1 MPSEKANPGR
11 TVTSRE
17 PRAVNSSHILTLLVF
32 TYILVFMTAWGHSR
46 DGGSP
51 APGEPGVARPA
62 TADELAPVS
71 VPEPSSEAM
80 QYYRS
85 GNWFWVI
92 NRLWA
97 LIIPGFLA
105 FTGFSA
111 RLRNLAHR
119 AGRGWFLTIG
129 IYMLMFMA
137 VIYVLDLPLSY
148 YQGFVRQH
156 AYGLSNQS
164 LTRWLRNSIVRL
176 AVDMGVAFALVW
188 MPYLLMA
195 RSPRR
200 WWLYAAILSVPFLL
214 FTMMVVPVFYDP
226 LFNQFGPMKNKELER
241 SILALA
247 SRAGIERSRVFEVDK
262 SADTNAVN
270 AYVTG
275 FWQSKR
281 VVLWDTLI
289 KKLDEP
295 ELLVVMGHEMG
306 HYALGHVVRS
316 ILMSSVLTF
325 VGLFLVDR
333 IGRWLVWRY
342 RKRLGFEQ
350 LADIASVP
358 LLMMLLELVFVVLS
372 PVGLAYSRYQE
383 HEADRYALNL
393 TRSNHA
399 AGTAHVKLLTE
410 NLGNPRPG
418 ILYKIF
424 RASHPTAGERIDFAN
439 SYHPWR
445 VDRVP
450 DLESS
455 RQQSIV
461 ELPGSALT
469 QRPARKKYSGN
480 VEMEAPSERH

>member
-1 MPSEKANPGR
+1 
-11 TVTSRE
+11 
-17 PRAVNSSHILTLLVF
+17 
-32 TYILVFMTAWGHSR
+32 
-46 DGGSP
+46 
-51 APGEPGVARPA
+51 
-62 TADELAPVS
+62 
-71 VPEPSSEAM
+71 M

-97 LIIPGFLA
+97 LIIPGLLA

-111 RLRNLAHR
+111 RLRNLAQR
-119 AGRGWFLTIG
+119 IGRGWFLTIG
-129 IYMLMFMA
+129 LYMIVFLA
-137 VIYVLDLPLSY
+137 IIYVVDLPLSY

-176 AVDMGVAFALVW
+176 AVDMAMAFALVW

-195 RSPRR
+195 RSPRW
-200 WWLYAAILSVPFLL
+200 WWLYAAILSVPFL
-214 FTMMVVPVFYDP
+214 FVTMLVVPVFYDP
-226 LFNQFGPMKNKELER
+226 LFNQFGPMKNKEIER

-247 SRAGIERSRVFEVDK
+247 SRAGIEGSRVFEVDK

-281 VVLWDTLI
+281 IVLWDTLI

-316 ILMSSVLTF
+316 ILMSSILTL

-333 IGRWLVWRY
+333 LGRWLVSRF
-342 RKRLGFEQ
+342 RDRLGFNQ

-358 LLMMLLELVFVVLS
+358 FMMTLLEAVVLVLS

-383 HEADRYALNL
+383 HEADRYALDL

-399 AGTAHVKLLTE
+399 AGTAHIKLLTE

-418 ILYKIF
+418 VLYKFF

-455 RQQSIV
+455 HQKSAV
-461 ELPGSALT
+461 EPPGSALT
-469 QRPARKKYSGN
+469 QRPSQNKNSGN
-480 VEMEAPSERH
+480 IEMETRSERH